1 MPPFHPF
8 IALIPVFRFAGLLL
22 LLTAPSLRSAESA
35 AVWPEVPSADFS
47 RIKPADFTDQEVDV
61 PYFLFHFP
69 RVANAVVESG
79 ENRGFLDLAVNRDTN
94 DNKPYN
100 ARIMEMQMALAY
112 FYGADRPWN
121 PYHRHPAVR
130 VRLEAML
137 VRWTRIQNADG
148 LFSEYSPDNYSL
160 APTNFGAMAA
170 AQALEIIVSTK
181 APFDP
186 EILAA
191 AKSSLRSALMA
202 MFTRDDM
209 ARHARDWSNQFSGSY
224 YAALVYLKLWP
235 DAELDSAFVAA
246 ITRASREDQ
255 SPAGFHYEQGGPD
268 FGYSGVHDNNLR
280 IAWPLLR
287 ERPDLTRPILDAD
300 RRWNRWLAYNFVLQ
314 PGTDQS
320 PLFITNAGIN
330 ARTSHSFQNPRPRP
344 LAELIAEARPFA
356 DTPSEQRRDLASKRE
371 KLASSWGEWPELRV
385 PSPYSYGPGFVYDA
399 WRPLN
404 SWQAPEPDRAAAL
417 AKMPWRA
424 ATSFNRQ
431 LHDAWPLT
439 VTLAR
444 RPTYY
449 VAFNSGR
456 LRVPRQNYGLGLVWN
471 DKFGAALQAVAG
483 TAWAAGTRPAIPDAK
498 LYEQSTATTRCLVA
512 GGSVTPMVGEQS
524 LREGDLCLNYK
535 LAEAGTKSVTFAAT
549 RISTEITHRGDFE
562 ERLPLLV
569 PDDAKVEQSASRLQ
583 IGRRDGATF
592 LIEVKSPGA
601 KLTLGPPEP
610 FAGGLSRRALV
621 IAAPGGTLSYDLSF
635 R

>member
-1 MPPFHPF
+1 MLTPPRPF
-8 IALIPVFRFAGLLL
+8 ISLLLFLGLLIVQPVRA
-22 LLTAPSLRSAESA
+22 TDTPAWP
-35 AVWPEVPSADFS
+35 AVPD
-47 RIKPADFTDQEVDV
+47 ADFTRISASDFTDEEVDV
-61 PYFLFHFP
+61 PYFLFHFA

-79 ENRGFLDLAVNRDTN
+79 ENRGFLDLAVNRDPK
-94 DNKPYN
+94 DNRPYN

-137 VRWTRIQNADG
+137 DRWTRIQNADG

-170 AQALEIIVSTK
+170 AQALDILLSTK
-181 APFDP
+181 APIDP
-186 EILAA
+186 AILAA
-191 AKSSLRSALMA
+191 TKNSLRAALMA
-202 MFTRDDM
+202 IFTRADM

-224 YAALVYLKLWP
+224 YAALVYLKHWP
-235 DAELDSAFVAA
+235 DRELDAAFVNAVV
-246 ITRASREDQ
+246 RACRDDQ

-287 ERPDLTRPILDAD
+287 TRPEITRPILDAD

-314 PGTDQS
+314 PGADT
-320 PLFITNAGIN
+320 PLLFLTNAGIN
-330 ARTSHSFQNPRPRP
+330 ARTSHASQTPRPRP
-344 LAELIAEARPFA
+344 LAELIEEARPFA
-356 DTPSEQRRDLASKRE
+356 TTPEEQRREIAVKRE
-371 KLASSWGEWPELRV
+371 KLASAWGEWSALRV

-404 SWQAPEPDRAAAL
+404 LWHVSAADRTAAL
-417 AKMPWRA
+417 GKLPWHA
-424 ATSFNRQ
+424 ASSFNRQ
-431 LHDAWPLT
+431 LHDDWPVT

-449 VAFNSGR
+449 AAFNSGR
-456 LRVPRQNYGLGLVWN
+456 LRVPRQNYGLGLLWN

-483 TAWAAGTRPAIPDAK
+483 TAWAAGTRAVTPDAK
-498 LYEQSTATTRCLVA
+498 LYEQADFTARCLVA
-512 GGSVTPMVGEQS
+512 GVSVNPKAGEQS
-524 LREGDLCLNYK
+524 LRDGDLRLIYK

-562 ERLPLLV
+562 ELLPLLV
-569 PDDAKVEQSASRLQ
+569 PEDAKVEQSVARLQ
-583 IGRRDGATF
+583 IRRRDGATF
-592 LIEVKSPGA
+592 LIEIKSPGA
-601 KLTLGPPEP
+601 KLNLGPAEP
-610 FAGGLSRRALV
+610 FTGGLSRRALL
-621 IAAPGGTLSYDLSF
+621 ISAPGGTLLYDLSF
-635 R
+635 RP

>member
-1 MPPFHPF
+1 MPTLPR
-8 IALIPVFRFAGLLL
+8 LLLSLLL
-22 LLTAPSLRSAESA
+22 LLLGLLPDHPLRAADPAP
-35 AVWPEVPSADFS
+35 WPEVPPVDFS
-47 RIKPADFTDQEVDV
+47 RINPSDFTDQEVDV
-61 PYFLFHFP
+61 PYFLFHFAQ
-69 RVANAVVESG
+69 VANAVVESG
-79 ENRGFLDLAVNRDTN
+79 ENRGFLDLAVNRDTK
-94 DNKPYN
+94 DNRPYN

-130 VRLEAML
+130 ARLEAML
-137 VRWTRIQNADG
+137 ERWTRIQNADG
-148 LFSEYSPDNYSL
+148 LFAEYSPDNYSL

-170 AQALEIIVSTK
+170 AQSLEILVSTK

-186 EILAA
+186 AILAA
-191 AKSSLRSALMA
+191 AKSSLRAALMA

-224 YAALVYLKLWP
+224 YAALVYLKFWP
-235 DAELDSAFVAA
+235 DRELDAAFVAA
-246 ITRASREDQ
+246 VARACRDDQ

-287 ERPDLTRPILDAD
+287 ERPELTRPILDAD

-330 ARTSHSFQNPRPRP
+330 ARTSHSSQTSRPRP
-344 LAELIAEARPFA
+344 LAELIEEARPFA
-356 DTPSEQRRDLASKRE
+356 NTPEEQRRDLASKRE
-371 KLASSWGEWPELRV
+371 RLASSWGEWPELRV

-404 SWQAPEPDRAAAL
+404 LWQVSAPDRAAAL
-417 AKMPWRA
+417 AKLPWRA

-431 LHDAWPLT
+431 LHDDWPLT

-449 VAFNSGR
+449 AAFNSGR

-471 DKFGAALQAVAG
+471 DKFGAAVQAVAG
-483 TAWAAGTRPAIPDAK
+483 TAWASGTRPATPDAK

-512 GGSVTPMVGEQS
+512 GGTVTPKVGEQS
-524 LREGDLCLNYK
+524 LREGDLRLTYK

-562 ERLPLLV
+562 ELLPLLF

-583 IGRRDGATF
+583 VRRRDGAVF
-592 LIEVKSPGA
+592 LIEIKSPGG

-610 FAGGLSRRALV
+610 FTGGLSRRSLV
-621 IAAPGGTLSYDLSF
+621 IAVPGGTLLYDLSF

>member
-1 MPPFHPF
+1 MPLFCSFTALTPF
-8 IALIPVFRFAGLLL
+8 FRFASLLL
-22 LLTAPSLRSAESA
+22 LLAAPVLRSAEPA
-35 AVWPEVPSADFS
+35 AVWPEVPSVDFS
-47 RIKPADFTDQEVDV
+47 RIKPADFTDHEVDV
-61 PYFLFHFP
+61 PYFLFHFA
-69 RVANAVVESG
+69 RIANSVVESG
-79 ENRGFLDLAVNRDTN
+79 ENRGFLDLAVNRDTK

-121 PYHRHPAVR
+121 PYYRHSAVR
-130 VRLEAML
+130 ARLEAML
-137 VRWTRIQNADG
+137 ERWTRIQNADG
-148 LFSEYSPDNYSL
+148 LFAEYSPDNYSL

-170 AQALEIIVSTK
+170 AQSLEIIVSAK
-181 APFDP
+181 VPFEP
-186 EILAA
+186 SVLAA

-202 MFTRDDM
+202 IFTRDDM

-246 ITRASREDQ
+246 VTRASREDQ

-287 ERPDLTRPILDAD
+287 NRPDLTRPILDAD

-314 PGTDQS
+314 PGTGQS

-330 ARTSHSFQNPRPRP
+330 ARTSHSSQNPRPRP
-344 LAELIAEARPFA
+344 LAELIEEARPFA
-356 DTPSEQRRDLASKRE
+356 DTPDEQRRAIADKRE
-371 KLASSWGEWPELRV
+371 KLASSWAKWPELRV
-385 PSPYSYGPGFVYDA
+385 PSPFSYGPGFVYDA

-404 SWQAPEPDRAAAL
+404 LWQVPAPDRAAAL

-431 LHDAWPLT
+431 LHDDWPLT

-449 VAFNSGR
+449 AAFNSGR
-456 LRVPRQNYGLGLVWN
+456 LRVPRQNYGLGLLWN
-471 DKFGAALQAVAG
+471 DKFGTAVQAVAG
-483 TAWAAGTRPAIPDAK
+483 TVWASGTRPAAPDAK
-498 LYEQSTATTRCLVA
+498 VYEQSTATTRCLV
-512 GGSVTPMVGEQS
+512 GGGAVMPKVGEQS
-524 LREGDLCLNYK
+524 LREGDLRLTYK
-535 LAEAGTKSVTFAAT
+535 LADAGTKSVAFAAA

-562 ERLPLLV
+562 ERLPLLF
-569 PDDAKVEQSASRLQ
+569 PDDAKVEQSAARLQ
-583 IGRRDGATF
+583 IRRRDGATF
-592 LIEVKSPGA
+592 LIEIKSPGA
-601 KLTLGPPEP
+601 KFTLGPPEA
-610 FAGGLSRRALV
+610 FTGGLSRRALV
-621 IAAPGGTLSYDLSF
+621 IAVPGGTLLYELSF